1 MVLSFKLYPHCKNVT
16 ITWYKIMRF
25 IVILFITTIIQVTA
39 FAQDPMLNQ
48 VQQQLDRQKEIKKNL
63 IYSFTTLSYIH
74 KLDKQGLV
82 EKTDTVETWQKF
94 LGDSLLDRQ
103 IVYTSDKKQKK
114 REDGRGH
121 SQSMELPKLNDPRY
135 EFLVDRSGASISFK
149 PKKPK
154 GGDLAGAISYD
165 PQDLSLEKMDITMP
179 KLSWP
184 VNEFSMKA
192 EFIMVEEVL
201 FPSKLW
207 MQAGWDALISKGRI
221 RVESSNSDYKIYK

>member
-1 MVLSFKLYPHCKNVT
+1 MRYFLTILIITVSQLSAVAQDSVLSE
-16 ITWYKIMRF
+16 
-25 IVILFITTIIQVTA
+25 
-39 FAQDPMLNQ
+39 
-48 VQQQLDRQKEIKKNL
+48 VQKQLDRQKELKKDL
-63 IYSFTTLSYIH
+63 VYSFTTLSYVH

-121 SQSMELPKLNDPRY
+121 SQSMELPKLNDPKY
-135 EFLVDRSGASISFK
+135 EFLVDRSGAGISFK

-154 GGDLAGAISYD
+154 GGDLAGTISYD
-165 PQDLSLEKMDITMP
+165 PQNMSLEKMNITMP

-184 VNEFSMKA
+184 VNEFSMKV
-192 EFIMVEEVL
+192 EFIMVDEVL

-207 MQAGWDALISKGRI
+207 MQAGWNALISKGRI

>member
-1 MVLSFKLYPHCKNVT
+1 MRYIFTFLIITISQLSAVAQDSVLSE
-16 ITWYKIMRF
+16 
-25 IVILFITTIIQVTA
+25 
-39 FAQDPMLNQ
+39 
-48 VQQQLDRQKEIKKNL
+48 VQKQLDRQKEIKKNL
-63 IYSFTTLSYIH
+63 VYSFTTLSYVH
-74 KLDKQGLV
+74 KLDKQGLI

-114 REDGRGH
+114 REDGKGH
-121 SQSMELPKLNDPRY
+121 SQSMELPKLNDPKY

-154 GGDLAGAISYD
+154 GGDLAGTISYD
-165 PQDLSLEKMDITMP
+165 PQDMSLEKMEITMP

-192 EFIMVEEVL
+192 EFIRVEEIL

-207 MQAGWDALISKGRI
+207 MQAGWNALISKGRI